1 MKRVI
6 YWFRN
11 DLRLHDNPAL
21 VQACAGADE
30 LLPVV
35 CLGAASSVHNGD
47 PRWGAM
53 QPSSLR
59 QRVLTDS
66 LLDLHQRL
74 QALGSGL
81 TVFAG
86 APAQLISELLRLLQV
101 SEVHTEA
108 IEAPHEQDEVDALA
122 QAGCR
127 VITTWQSTL
136 FDADDLPGGVA
147 ALPPVYTDFRRALEA
162 QGCVARAPLA
172 APLHLP
178 PLPQAA
184 HGLATVDLLRRRAEI
199 GSLEP
204 DARSSLPVL
213 AGAFAGG
220 ESAALAHLGRY
231 FSSERPQRY
240 KATRNQLSGVDF
252 SSKCSAWLASGALS
266 VRQLAQ
272 ALQRYEAT
280 HGPTEGGQWLW
291 RELLWREHFRWLHVQ
306 HGDKMFRYRGLRDK
320 VPSLRHD
327 PALFGRWCL
336 GRTGQPLVDAAM
348 HELLASGYLSNRL
361 RQVVAS
367 FLIHELGCDW
377 RAGAAWFEAQLIDY
391 DVYNNQGNWLYIAG
405 MGSDPRGG
413 RHFDLAKQAREHDPD
428 GHYQR
433 LWQQV

>member
-1 MKRVI
+1 MTALI

-21 VQACAGADE
+21 VQACAQADSVM
-30 LLPVV
+30 PVY
-35 CLGAASSVHNGD
+35 CLGAASAVHNGD
-47 PRWGAM
+47 ARWGVM
-53 QPSSLR
+53 QASTLR
-59 QRVLTDS
+59 QRVLLDS

-86 APAQLISELLRLLQV
+86 TPAQVLPTLVRLLHV

-108 IEAPHEQDEVDALA
+108 IAAPRENDEIDALR
-122 QAGCR
+122 QGGCT

-136 FDADDLPGGVA
+136 LDAADLPGGVA
-147 ALPPVYTDFRRALEA
+147 GLPQVYSDFRQALLA
-162 QGCVARAPLA
+162 RGCSARAPLP
-172 APLHLP
+172 APTQLP

-184 HGLATVDLLRRRAEI
+184 HGLATVDLVRQRAEL
-199 GSLEP
+199 GPLVDDP
-204 DARSSLPVL
+204 RSSLPVL
-213 AGAFAGG
+213 DGAFSGG
-220 ESAALAHLGRY
+220 ETAALAHLARY
-231 FSSERPQRY
+231 FAGDLPHHY

-252 SSKCSAWLASGALS
+252 SSKCSGWLASGALS
-266 VRQLAQ
+266 VRLLAQ
-272 ALQRYEAT
+272 ALQQYQAA
-280 HGPTEGGQWLW
+280 HGPTEGGEWLW

-306 HGDKMFRYRGLRDK
+306 HGDKLFRYRGLRDK
-320 VPSLRHD
+320 VPVLHHD
-327 PALFGRWCL
+327 PALFARWCL

-348 HELLASGYLSNRL
+348 HELLVSGYLSNRL

-367 FLIHELGCDW
+367 YLIHALGCDW

-405 MGSDPRGG
+405 MGTDPRGG
-413 RHFDLAKQAREHDPD
+413 RHFDVAKQTREHDPD
-428 GHYQR
+428 GRYRQ